1 MYLAVLLFSK
11 LNKIFFG
18 YFDLEKIFLDNEINN
33 FQGELTDVSAIK
45 AALAAFP
52 IILHCNYTQHCV
64 HNQSIPRKE
73 IIILKTQSIATA
85 ESDFFFH
92 SHVTSVTDTSIFGTT

>member
-33 FQGELTDVSAIK
+33 FQGELTDISAKK
-45 AALAAFP
+45 AAL
-52 IILHCNYTQHCV
+52 I
-64 HNQSIPRKE
+64 
-73 IIILKTQSIATA
+73 
-85 ESDFFFH
+85 
-92 SHVTSVTDTSIFGTT
+92 